1 MQADAFYFE
10 VAAVEPETSVSIE
23 MKFPDPERHNL
34 VIDGC
39 LSVAQP
45 RHNTIKVWMIQVP
58 PLRILY
64 DEVLRETH
72 RRTSVDILRLG
83 FGGLYHSPV
92 GIEYLNL
99 DGQYPC
105 SLRLVDDFVLHA
117 NGRFVI

>member
-45 RHNTIKVWMIQVP
+45 RHKTVKDGVIQVP
-58 PLRILY
+58 PLRIRY
-64 DEVLRETH
+64 AEVLRETH
-72 RRTSVDILRLG
+72 RRTSVAILRPG
-83 FGGLYHSPV
+83 FAGLHESPA
-92 GIEYLNL
+92 GLESLNL
-99 DGQYPC
+99 
-105 SLRLVDDFVLHA
+105 
-117 NGRFVI
+117 